1 MRFIAGES
9 SEYFASIHN
18 SINRAKSRIETN
30 GNMATVESL
39 AKETGLSHKIV
50 KREMKV
56 DHTKVSYDVLENT
69 PSDMS
74 LTDSFVVND
83 MLSAVDELSRRII
96 RLKAIEGVS
105 FTAIAKETGMTP
117 HNVKKVYSK
126 GIAVLRESLEVC

>member
-1 MRFIAGES
+1 M
-9 SEYFASIHN
+9 
-18 SINRAKSRIETN
+18 
-30 GNMATVESL
+30 
-39 AKETGLSHKIV
+39 
-50 KREMKV
+50 
-56 DHTKVSYDVLENT
+56 SYDVLENT

-126 GIAVLRESLEVC
+126 GIAVPVSYTHLLAFLNPDVLPFLL

>member
-1 MRFIAGES
+1 
-9 SEYFASIHN
+9 
-18 SINRAKSRIETN
+18 
-30 GNMATVESL
+30 MATVESL

>member
-1 MRFIAGES
+1 
-9 SEYFASIHN
+9 
-18 SINRAKSRIETN
+18 
-30 GNMATVESL
+30 
-39 AKETGLSHKIV
+39 
-50 KREMKV
+50 
-56 DHTKVSYDVLENT
+56 
-69 PSDMS
+69 MS